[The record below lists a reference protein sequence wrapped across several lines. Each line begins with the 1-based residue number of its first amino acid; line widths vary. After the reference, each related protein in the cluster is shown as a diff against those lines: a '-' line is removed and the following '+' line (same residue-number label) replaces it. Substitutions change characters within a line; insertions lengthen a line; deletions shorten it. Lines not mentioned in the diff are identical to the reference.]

1 MKRNPPLQDRY
12 PNREGIFTELRKL
25 SGADLEAQVRYYQLL
40 AQQHQAHALALIAY
54 RDRVVDKSRHG
65 R

>member
-1 MKRNPPLQDRY
+1 MKRTSPLQERY
-12 PNREGIFTELRKL
+12 PNRDGIYTELRKL
-25 SGADLEAQVRYYQLL
+25 TGADLEAQVRYYLQLAEL
-40 AQQHQAHALALIAY
+40 NQAHAQALIAY

>member
-1 MKRNPPLQDRY
+1 MKRTSPLQDWY
-12 PNREGIFTELRKL
+12 PNRDGIYTELRKL
-25 SGADLEAQVRYYQLL
+25 TGADLDAQVRYFLQLAEQNQTH
-40 AQQHQAHALALIAY
+40 AQALIAY

>member
-1 MKRNPPLQDRY
+1 MKRNTFPQDRY
-12 PNREGIFTELRKL
+12 PNRDGIYTDLRKL
-25 SGADLEAQVRYYQLL
+25 TGADLEVQIQQQLQL
-40 AQQHQAHALALIAY
+40 AQQHHEHAKALIAY